1 MPEGVA
7 TNFISFNMEPIRV
20 RKRFHRRLKSTSSP
34 LHSQQQILF
43 LDTGTS
49 DAEVEAA
56 WKWLQTKFPAAHR
69 IFPEQLPANGRHYV
83 LWWHETALS
92 DQWAMMSW
100 KAVRNFLKSGGRLFL
115 SLAAVQAVVPL
126 GLEKEGPDIAEAG
139 NYDPQRKPE
148 NEWIAPQG
156 FELHGLMG
164 FLAHLPAS
172 KGSLHPPLRP
182 RASNLGQSY
191 LWNAKA
197 GAAYWRF
204 GYGANKWPR
213 GKVWG
218 VHRYFIGF
226 DPAQK
231 FAWEY
236 GAPRAL
242 CVGAYLY
249 FADEQNLFR
258 PQLEA
263 FAEACL
269 LHLLE
274 KRKRD
279 KNEEKYWPGVWEPV
293 AAEIKKNN
301 RLIEFPQ
308 WENWTP
314 TKWLEVSPHLN
325 VNRERNNF
333 FDLSGERVLL
343 MGNERGP
350 ISEIWSHPL
359 RLGRNISLRIKSSA
373 NATLWENGAD
383 TAVLIRPHQIE
394 RRRQAERVAITEKI
408 WVGNEAPL
416 ACMDWEF
423 EGNEELNFELTFEV
437 DFRLLWPYPEGA
449 LSKLEY
455 QTVDRRG
462 RLSYTQVHFS
472 DYRRF
477 FRAHFAV
484 AFERELRARSRW
496 QHETWFEAPPIITE
510 VEDISANGVS
520 RARVK
525 FFWQLDVK
533 GKSAARFVALGG
545 EAHDARLQECLQ
557 NFPEHLPKF
566 YQQQAGRKYHVL
578 EKFTEIDTPDPHF
591 NTAARWAKIKNDAFV
606 CEVPSLGRSLL
617 AGFANTGEGWSTG
630 RPGYAWFFGRD
641 ACWTAFAMLHY
652 GDFESVKDVLRFLG
666 RHQDINGK
674 ILHELTTSGA
684 AHYDAADATPLYVI
698 LMGRY
703 LNHSGDL
710 NFVKREWPHLE
721 KAMAYLATTDRDG
734 DGLIENT
741 GVGHGWIEGGKL
753 FGVQVEHYLAG
764 CWAEALHTAARL
776 AVLLDKTRLAEQW
789 LLQHQKV
796 RNLLEQDFW
805 NEAAGY
811 FYHGKNA
818 DGSFNDNV
826 TALAAVPLLFGYG
839 KPEDGVQALRRLAT
853 KPFNADWGVRLVGD
867 DHPFYHPQGY
877 HYGSVWPLFTGWV
890 ALAEF
895 RYGRWLQG
903 LMHLQNARGE
913 ENRTALGC
921 IEEVLHGETY
931 QSAGV
936 CAHQAWS
943 ESMLLQP
950 VYEGL
955 LGIRPHALERRIEIA
970 PYIPL
975 HWPFLTAGP
984 IGLEEQ
990 QLFMHM
996 QREENLLT
1004 FQFRARPFPGKNK
1017 PDNWQPLRVD
1027 FKPTFPSTVQL
1038 EEIRRQN
1045 HLIEVKPEERTDL
1058 IRWPVTLE
1066 VGGEPVTVAF
1076 RLARYF
1082 TVVPPVAEATHGQ
1095 RSSGWVI
1102 VDQHLRGKII
1112 TLDLEGEPA
1121 AEAQLEFVL
1130 WGYHIKN
1137 VIGGRLT
1144 TSDGERGAIVFEF
1157 PARRKA
1163 VDANASGSRQYSR
1176 HSIEI
1181 ILR

>member
-1 MPEGVA
+1 M
-7 TNFISFNMEPIRV
+7 
-20 RKRFHRRLKSTSSP
+20 RKRFRRRFKSSSP
-34 LHSQQQILF
+34 LLHPQQQILF
-43 LDTGTS
+43 LDTGTN

-56 WKWLQTKFPAAHR
+56 WKWLKTKFSSAHR
-69 IFPEQLPANGRHYV
+69 IFPEQLPANGHHYV
-83 LWWHETALS
+83 LWWHETVISEQLS
-92 DQWAMMSW
+92 VSSW
-100 KAVRNFLKSGGRLFL
+100 KVVRNFLKSGGRLFL

-126 GLEKEGPDIAEAG
+126 GLEREWPDIAEAG

-148 NEWIAPQG
+148 NEWMAPQG
-156 FELHGLMG
+156 FELRGLIG

-172 KGSLHPPLRP
+172 ADSLHSPLSP
-182 RASNLGQSY
+182 FGGGIY
-191 LWNAKA
+191 LWNAKD
-197 GAAYWRF
+197 GAPCRRF
-204 GYGANKWPR
+204 GYSANKWPR

-236 GAPRAL
+236 DEPRAL

-249 FADEQNLFR
+249 FQDERNLFR

-263 FAEACL
+263 LTESCL
-269 LHLLE
+269 RHLLE
-274 KRKRD
+274 KRKKD
-279 KNEEKYWPGVWEPV
+279 KNEEKKSAGVWEPV
-293 AAEIKKNN
+293 LAEIKKNN
-301 RLIEFPQ
+301 RLIEFPP

-314 TKWLEVSPHLN
+314 IKWLEVSPHFE
-325 VNRERNNF
+325 VRRERNNF
-333 FDLSGERVLL
+333 FDLSGERMLL

-350 ISEIWSHPL
+350 ITEIWSHPL
-359 RLGRNISLRIKSSA
+359 RLCRNVSLRIKNSA
-373 NATLWENGAD
+373 NETLWENGAN
-383 TAVLIRPHQIE
+383 TEVLIRPHQLE
-394 RRRQAERVAITEKI
+394 RRRQAERIATTEKI

-416 ACMDWEF
+416 ACIDWEF
-423 EGNEELNFELTFEV
+423 EGNEELNFEFSFEV
-437 DFRLLWPYPEGA
+437 DFRLMWPYPEGA

-455 QTVDRRG
+455 QAVDRRG
-462 RLSYTQVHFS
+462 RLCYSQIHFS
-472 DYRRF
+472 DYRRL

-496 QHETWFEAPPIITE
+496 QQETWFEAPPIITE

-520 RARVK
+520 RARVT
-525 FFWQLDVK
+525 FHWRLEVK

-545 EAHDARLQECLQ
+545 EAHDLRLQECLQ
-557 NFPEHLPKF
+557 NFPEQLPKF
-566 YQQQAGRKYHVL
+566 YQQQAARKYHLL

-591 NTAARWAKIKNDAFV
+591 NTATRWAKIKTEAFV
-606 CEVPSLGRSLL
+606 CEVPSLGRALL

-641 ACWTAFAMLHY
+641 ACWTALAMLHY
-652 GDFESVKDVLRFLG
+652 GDFESVKEVLRFLG
-666 RHQDINGK
+666 RHQDLNGK

-698 LMGRY
+698 LLGRY

-710 NFVKREWPHLE
+710 SFVKREWPHLE
-721 KAMAYLATTDRDG
+721 KAMAFLATTDRDG

-753 FGVQVEHYLAG
+753 FGVRVEHYLAG

-776 AVLLDKTRLAEQW
+776 ALLLDKTPLAEQW
-789 LLQHQKV
+789 ILQHQKV

-805 NEAAGY
+805 NEGAGY

-818 DGSFNDNV
+818 DGSYDGNV

-853 KPFNADWGVRLVGD
+853 KAFNADWGVRLVSD
-867 DHPFYHPQGY
+867 DHPFYNPQGY
-877 HYGSVWPLFTGWV
+877 HYGSVWPLFTGWT

-903 LMHLQNARGE
+903 LMHIQNPASRGD
-913 ENRTALGC
+913 NHRSALGC
-921 IEEVLHGETY
+921 VEEVLHGELY
-931 QSAGV
+931 QPAGV

-943 ESMLLQP
+943 ESMMLQP
-950 VYEGL
+950 IYEGL
-955 LGIRPHALERRIEIA
+955 LGIRPHALERRIEIT

-984 IGLEEQ
+984 ISLNDQ

-996 QREENLLT
+996 QHEENVLT
-1004 FQFRARPFPGKNK
+1004 FQFRVRPFPGKNK
-1017 PDNWQPLRVD
+1017 PENWQPLRID
-1027 FKPTFPSTVQL
+1027 FKPTLPATVQL
-1038 EEIRRQN
+1038 EEIRRQ
-1045 HLIEVKPEERTDL
+1045 HQLIEVKPEARADL
-1058 IRWPVTLE
+1058 IRWPVSLE

-1082 TVVPPVAEATHGQ
+1082 TVVPPVAEINRGERSHGLM
-1095 RSSGWVI
+1095 I
-1102 VDQHLRGKII
+1102 LDQHLRGRMV
-1112 TLDLEGEPA
+1112 TLEMEGEPGA
-1121 AEAQLEFVL
+1121 AAQLEFVM
-1130 WGYHIKN
+1130 WGYQIKN
-1137 VIGGRLT
+1137 ISGGRLT
-1144 TSDGERGAIVFEF
+1144 TIDGERDAIAFEF
-1157 PARRKA
+1157 PAQQNTAGREPGGPR
-1163 VDANASGSRQYSR
+1163 NYSR
-1176 HSIEI
+1176 HRVEI
-1181 ILR
+1181 TLR